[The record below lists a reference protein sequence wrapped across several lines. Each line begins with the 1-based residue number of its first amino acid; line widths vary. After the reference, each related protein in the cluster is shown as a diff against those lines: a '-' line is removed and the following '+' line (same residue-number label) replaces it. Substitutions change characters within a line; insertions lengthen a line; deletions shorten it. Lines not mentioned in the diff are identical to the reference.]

1 LAAARKRNETKVREF
16 LEQMNQAQQVSE
28 MELLTQKIL
37 AYVGGL
43 DRTAAMVGEVL
54 LTAHA
59 QAIETG
65 KIKNFMDAMRTAIFT
80 PLAVCD
86 QRRPKQPVTIS
97 EEEANAIIAEVLLR
111 HADSGNEE
119 ALERLA
125 AARGFRLVR
134 DDTIDAAAVSPTAEA
149 DQNTAEE
156 VRDAG

>member
-1 LAAARKRNETKVREF
+1 
-16 LEQMNQAQQVSE
+16 
-28 MELLTQKIL
+28 
-37 AYVGGL
+37 
-43 DRTAAMVGEVL
+43 
-54 LTAHA
+54 
-59 QAIETG
+59 
-65 KIKNFMDAMRTAIFT
+65 
-80 PLAVCD
+80 VCD